1 MNDSVL
7 LTGASG
13 YLGRYVVEELRGRG
27 LRVQTAGRT
36 ACDVDLDLADAA
48 SIARAMDVAK
58 PRLLVNLAAMS
69 RMAECE
75 KSPALALGCNGKAP
89 QLMAARTDCRVLQ
102 VSTDLVF
109 AGDAAPYRSEDLPD
123 PISVYGSSKA
133 EGERLPEHCLVV
145 RLPLLFGR
153 SHDGQSGATDLLRRW
168 MKSEASVS
176 LFDNE
181 YRTPLH
187 VQDAAR
193 GIADL
198 LLDPGIRGVRHLAGP
213 ESISRYGLAER
224 FCTAVGLPLQAFQQG
239 VCEDPKRPRDV
250 SLVADWQPSRGL
262 DDALRL
268 S

>member
-7 LTGASG
+7 ITGASG

-27 LRVQTAGRT
+27 LSVKTAGRT
-36 ACDVDLDLADAA
+36 ACDVDLDLADAV

-58 PRLLVNLAAMS
+58 PRLVVNLAAMS
-69 RMAECE
+69 RMARCE
-75 KSPALALGCNGKAP
+75 DDPGLALDCNGKAP
-89 QLMAARTDCRVLQ
+89 QLLAARADCRLLQ

-109 AGDAAPYRSEDLPD
+109 AGDAAPYRSDDLPR
-123 PISVYGSSKA
+123 PLSMYGRSKA
-133 EGERLPEHCLVV
+133 EGERLPDHCLVV

-153 SHDGQSGATDLLRRW
+153 SSDGQSGATDLLRRW
-168 MKSEASVS
+168 MTAEAAVA

-187 VQDAAR
+187 VEDAAR

-198 LLDPGIRGVRHLAGP
+198 LLDPGIRGIRHLAGP
-213 ESISRYGLAER
+213 ERISRYGLAER
-224 FCTAVGLPLQAFQQG
+224 FCAAVGLPLQAFQQG

-250 SLVADWQPSRGL
+250 SLVADWEPSRSL